1 MVNQKAKKKN
11 SNKTI
16 ASLAKK
22 KVDLSEAPRNG
33 HTAPANINRNGNVGK
48 DKRVE

>member
-1 MVNQKAKKKN
+1 MVNQKEKKKFEN
-11 SNKTI
+11 N
-16 ASLAKK
+16 SLAREK
-22 KVDLSEAPRNG
+22 KVDLSEAPRYG